1 METDSGNER
10 FVADQRCAI
19 AAHMATVARLLTA
32 PTLTDDDYRKIQTEM
47 QHIRY
52 LAMGVPKG
60 LDTEIAELAVTV
72 AVRCGADSRA
82 TLPSASVTPFGNG
95 AHAVL
100 PKELIGK
107 TIRYGVDVR

>member
-1 METDSGNER
+1 METNSHDDW

-19 AAHMATVARLLTA
+19 ASHMATVARLLMA
-32 PTLTDDDYRKIQTEM
+32 PTLTDDEYRKIQTEM

-60 LDTEIAELAVTV
+60 LDNEIAELAVCV
-72 AVRCGADSRA
+72 AVRCVADSRA
-82 TLPSASVTPFGNG
+82 ILPSAPVMPFGNG

-107 TIRYGVDVR
+107 TIRYVVDQK

>member
-32 PTLTDDDYRKIQTEM
+32 PTLTDDEYRKIQTEM

-60 LDTEIAELAVTV
+60 LDTEIAELAVNV
-72 AVRCGADSRA
+72 ALRCITDSRA
-82 TLPSASVTPFGNG
+82 TIPSASVSPFGNG

-100 PKELIGK
+100 PKELIDK
-107 TIRYGVDVR
+107 TIRYVVDTR